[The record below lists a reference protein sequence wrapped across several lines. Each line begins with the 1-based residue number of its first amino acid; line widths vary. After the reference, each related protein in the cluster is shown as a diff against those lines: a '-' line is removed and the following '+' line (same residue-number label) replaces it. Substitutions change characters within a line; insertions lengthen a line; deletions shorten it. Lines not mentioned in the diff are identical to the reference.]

1 MPIYFQMQCVHYK
14 GFFGWV
20 LERKKIPIIVKNI
33 TVCIKHN
40 RWIEV
45 ENNYCRKKRVEPPLV
60 KKIAPPRKSRFSHD
74 QQKRYV
80 YLYRKYSHKTTIDTT
95 EEERVEMRELQ
106 VKYIYFYRMFRHF
119 KSHPQQFIL
128 TLYHIRT
135 FLDFWGAFEN
145 RKLNFTVAMI
155 RCLHV
160 NQKRGKI
167 VLKTW

>member
-1 MPIYFQMQCVHYK
+1 MSFR
-14 GFFGWV
+14 
-20 LERKKIPIIVKNI
+20 EEKIPITVKKNI
-33 TVCIKHN
+33 QCISSITDK
-40 RWIEV
+40 V
-45 ENNYCRKKRVEPPLV
+45 ENNYFRKKRVEPPLV
-60 KKIAPPRKSRFSHD
+60 KKIAPPRKSRFPHD

-135 FLDFWGAFEN
+135 FLDF
-145 RKLNFTVAMI
+145 
-155 RCLHV
+155 
-160 NQKRGKI
+160 
-167 VLKTW
+167 

>member
-1 MPIYFQMQCVHYK
+1 MSFIEEKNPNYS
-14 GFFGWV
+14 
-20 LERKKIPIIVKNI
+20 KKY

-45 ENNYCRKKRVEPPLV
+45 ENNYCRKKKVEPPLV

-106 VKYIYFYRMFRHF
+106 VKYIYFYKMFKHL
-119 KSHPQQFIL
+119 KNHPQQFIL
-128 TLYHIRT
+128 LITLYT
-135 FLDFWGAFEN
+135 Y
-145 RKLNFTVAMI
+145 
-155 RCLHV
+155 LHV
-160 NQKRGKI
+160 CTDPWIFEVHLRTKFSVDFQCCNDENGE
-167 VLKTW
+167 T